1 MFKASLRFHHCFY
14 FYSSS
19 IDSPNSR
26 QCDILVNKSECYSYL
41 NYQLASHHIE
51 NKRKNESSLPDL
63 SCGFKSLL
71 PSKPLLLLLHHSP
84 CSLPYSHTAS
94 KTLISGPHLVS
105 ALADFLRR
113 TLLPRAF
120 RLTSPLQSHC
130 CYFFTFSKR
139 TVLCSYHLVIP
150 PSPNLS
156 RPHPASFSPF
166 HLNSYVSICS
176 LILSGQELL
185 GSIKAG
191 TSYVLFTIISPVPRT
206 VPKQSK
212 I

>member
-1 MFKASLRFHHCFY
+1 MFKASLHFHHCFY
-14 FYSSS
+14 LYSSS

-26 QCDILVNKSECYSYL
+26 QCDILVNKSERYSYL

-63 SCGFKSLL
+63 SCGFKSRL

-113 TLLPRAF
+113 TLLPCAF
-120 RLTSPLQSHC
+120 RLSSPLQSHC

-139 TVLCSYHLVIP
+139 TVLCSYHPVIP

-156 RPHPASFSPF
+156 KAPPCIIFSIPSEF
-166 HLNSYVSICS
+166 ICF
-176 LILSGQELL
+176 
-185 GSIKAG
+185 
-191 TSYVLFTIISPVPRT
+191 YLFTYIVWSGAPWLHKGRDLICLVYHHISSSQNST
-206 VPKQSK
+206 KAE
-212 I
+212 